1 MTLRDPPID
10 GAPADGRDL
19 VLNRFVDASPA
30 ALYRCWTEPELL
42 RRWFAPEP
50 WTVPVAELDV
60 RVGGAS
66 LVVMRG
72 PDGTDYPNR
81 GVYLDLVPGERIVF
95 TDAFVDAWTPS
106 PKPFMTVVLTFAAHE
121 TGWTRYTIRVRH
133 WTAADREA
141 HEGLGFHQGWGRCAD
156 QLARLAEG
164 L

>member
-1 MTLRDPPID
+1 MTRDDPPTD
-10 GAPADGRDL
+10 DRDL
-19 VLNRFVDASPA
+19 VLNRLIDASPA
-30 ALYRCWTEPELL
+30 ALYRCWTEPDLL
-42 RRWFAPEP
+42 KRWFAPEP

-81 GVYLDLVPGERIVF
+81 GVYLELAPGERIVF

-106 PKPFMTVVLTFAAHE
+106 PKPFMTVVLTFTADE
-121 TGWTRYTIRVRH
+121 TGRTRYVVRVRH
-133 WTAADREA
+133 WTVADREA
-141 HEGLGFHQGWGRCAD
+141 HEAMGFHQGWSRCAD
-156 QLARLAEG
+156 QLAVLAAG